1 MVAMR
6 CLERRA
12 EKRAGPSP
20 VLRTI
25 KVAINFSK
33 KIAVG

>member
-6 CLERRA
+6 RLERRA

-20 VLRTI
+20 VLRTKGI
-25 KVAINFSK
+25 GPFC
-33 KIAVG
+33 